1 MKRPSPT
8 PLAGRTAVITGAAS
22 GIGRSLARR
31 LGRYGCPLVLIDVD
45 DAGLEETAA
54 ELEVPVIT
62 RTLDVREGDRVQA
75 LAAEVGDW
83 APAPLGAVFNN
94 AGVALSAS
102 IQDGSDLEAERVM
115 AINFGGVVNGVRA
128 FLPMLL
134 NQDEGAIV
142 NTSSVFGLLGV
153 ANQSAYCASK
163 FAVRGYTES
172 LQLELRRTGVRA
184 VVLHPGG
191 VKTNIIHNAH
201 LAASVDDGRSREELT
216 AEFHARARTTAD
228 RAAEIIHEGI
238 DEGRQRILI
247 GRDARFVDTLA
258 RLAPAHTVSLFER
271 FESLGRI
278 KRRGG

>member
-1 MKRPSPT
+1 MSKTSPT
-8 PLAGRTAVITGAAS
+8 PVAGRTAVITGAAS

-31 LGRYGCPLVLIDVD
+31 LGGYGCPLVLVDVD
-45 DAGLEETAA
+45 GAGLDETAA
-54 ELEVPVIT
+54 QLGVPVLT
-62 RTLDVREGDRVQA
+62 RTLDVRDGDLVRA
-75 LAAEVGDW
+75 LAADVGDW

-94 AGVALSAS
+94 AGVALSAPVEDAS
-102 IQDGSDLEAERVM
+102 EIEAARVM

-134 NQDEGAIV
+134 AQDDGTIV

-163 FAVRGYTES
+163 FAVRGYTEA
-172 LQLELRRTGVRA
+172 LQFELRRTGVRA
-184 VVLHPGG
+184 IVLHPGG

-216 AEFHARARTTAD
+216 AEFHGRARTTPE
-228 RAAEIIHEGI
+228 RAAEIIHEGV

-258 RLAPAHTVSLFER
+258 RLAPAHTMSMLDR
-271 FESLGRI
+271 FESLS
-278 KRRGG
+278 KMRRRRR

>member
-1 MKRPSPT
+1 MSKTSPT

-31 LGRYGCPLVLIDVD
+31 LGGYGCPLVLVDVD
-45 DAGLEETAA
+45 GAGLNETAA
-54 ELEVPVIT
+54 RLGVPVLT
-62 RTLDVREGDRVQA
+62 RTLDVRDGDLVRA
-75 LAAEVGDW
+75 LAVDVVDW

-94 AGVALSAS
+94 AGVALSAPAEDAS
-102 IQDGSDLEAERVM
+102 EIEAERVM

-134 NQDEGAIV
+134 AQDDGTIV

-163 FAVRGYTES
+163 FAVRGYTEA
-172 LQLELRRTGVRA
+172 LQFELRRTGVRA
-184 VVLHPGG
+184 IVLHPGG

-201 LAASVDDGRSREELT
+201 LAASIDDGRSREDLT
-216 AEFHARARTTAD
+216 AEFHGRARTTPE
-228 RAAEIIHEGI
+228 RAAEIIHEGV

-247 GRDARFVDTLA
+247 GRDARFVDMLA
-258 RLAPAHTVSLFER
+258 RLAPAHTMSMLDR
-271 FESLGRI
+271 FESLS
-278 KRRGG
+278 KMRRRRR

>member
-1 MKRPSPT
+1 MSKTSPT

-31 LGRYGCPLVLIDVD
+31 LGGYGCPLVLVDVD
-45 DAGLEETAA
+45 GAGLNETAA
-54 ELEVPVIT
+54 QLGVPVLT
-62 RTLDVREGDRVQA
+62 RTLDVRDGDRVRA
-75 LAAEVGDW
+75 LAVDVSDW

-94 AGVALSAS
+94 AGVALSAPVEDAS
-102 IQDGSDLEAERVM
+102 EIEAERVM

-134 NQDEGAIV
+134 AQDDGTIV

-163 FAVRGYTES
+163 FAVRGYTEA
-172 LQLELRRTGVRA
+172 LQFELRRTGVRA
-184 VVLHPGG
+184 IVLHPGG

-201 LAASVDDGRSREELT
+201 LAASIDDGRSREELT
-216 AEFHARARTTAD
+216 AEFHGRARTTPE
-228 RAAEIIHEGI
+228 RAAEIIHEGV

-258 RLAPAHTVSLFER
+258 RLAPAHTMSMLDR
-271 FESLGRI
+271 FESLARI
-278 KRRGG
+278 RRRRS

>member
-1 MKRPSPT
+1 MSRPSPT

-22 GIGRSLARR
+22 GIGQSLALR
-31 LGRYGCPLVLIDVD
+31 LARHGCPLVLVDVD
-45 DAGLEETAA
+45 GAGLEETAA
-54 ELEVPVIT
+54 HLEVPVLA
-62 RTLDVREGDRVQA
+62 RAVDVRDGDRVRA

-94 AGVALSAS
+94 AGVALSAPVA
-102 IQDGSDLEAERVM
+102 DAFEGEAERVM

-134 NQDEGAIV
+134 AQDGGAIV

-172 LQLELRRTGVRA
+172 LQFELRRTGVRA
-184 VVLHPGG
+184 ILLHPGG

-216 AEFHARARTTAD
+216 AEFHGRARTTPE
-228 RAAEIIHEGI
+228 RAAEIIHEGV
-238 DEGRQRILI
+238 DDGRQRILI
-247 GRDARFVDTLA
+247 GRDAHFVDALA
-258 RLAPAHTVSLFER
+258 RLAPAHTTGMLDRFER
-271 FESLGRI
+271 LGRV
-278 KRRGG
+278 RRRRR

>member
-1 MKRPSPT
+1 
-8 PLAGRTAVITGAAS
+8 VITGAAS

-31 LGRYGCPLVLIDVD
+31 LGRHGCPLVLVDVD
-45 DAGLEETAA
+45 GPGLEETAA
-54 ELEVPVIT
+54 QLGVPTLT
-62 RTLDVREGDRVQA
+62 RTLDVREGESVHA
-75 LAAEVGDW
+75 LAAEVRDW

-94 AGVALSAS
+94 AGIALSAP
-102 IQDGSDLEAERVM
+102 IEGGSDAEAERVM
-115 AINFGGVVNGVRA
+115 AINFGGVVNGVKA
-128 FLPMLL
+128 FLPLL
-134 NQDEGAIV
+134 LSQNEGAIV

-184 VVLHPGG
+184 VLLHPGG
-191 VKTNIIHNAH
+191 VKTNIINNAH
-201 LAASVDDGRSREELT
+201 LDSSVDDGRSREELT

-228 RAAEIIHEGI
+228 RAAELIHEGV
-238 DEGRQRILI
+238 DDGRQRILI
-247 GRDARFVDTLA
+247 GRDARFVDALA

-278 KRRGG
+278 RRRGG